1 MDTLQEL
8 NIPGD
13 CFLSLRV
20 NDTQKISRL
29 SASRVY
35 SFPKLGERKFGKIEV
50 FRRVGVCSIDIDPR
64 YPSTREVYLECRDA
78 EIGTIGLRV
87 GIEADETTKKKV
99 RTEVSTKKPSSRVK
113 AAKEYLSQHSL
124 DVQLS
129 EAMQAVLRERPVNP
143 TEFLAA
149 ELLKK
154 YEMQPPPRV
163 APVVRMNG
171 ESEIPVN
178 KGVGIKNSGEVDSF
192 ACQPSVG
199 TWFRPNLGRQTRP
212 FPFLP
217 SVGTWLVPNSGA
229 ISRELRNGIG
239 RGSMRPVTCLPSVGT
254 WLVPNSG
261 TASVERTCAYKHT
274 PSVGNWSLVASKP
287 PGLGELPQSK
297 ATVFSPAAESL
308 LGLEEVKWV
317 AQHPV
322 SPTHDLWNSEPKEAP
337 LSDLHCQVTL
347 EKTKASSSVV
357 TTTLSLYGPGFFR
370 CGLRPSICLL

>member
-8 NIPGD
+8 NLPGD
-13 CFLSLRV
+13 CFLSVRV
-20 NDTQKISRL
+20 NDTQKLSRL

-64 YPSTREVYLECRDA
+64 YPSIREVHLDCKDTA
-78 EIGTIGLRV
+78 IGTIGLRV
-87 GIEADETTKKKV
+87 GIEADETTRKKV
-99 RTEVSTKKPSSRVK
+99 KTEIPTKKPSSRVK

-163 APVVRMNG
+163 VPVDQMKG
-171 ESEIPVN
+171 ESEILVDD
-178 KGVGIKNSGEVDSF
+178 GVGIKNKVEAKPF
-192 ACQPSVG
+192 AFQPSVG
-199 TWFRPNLGRQTRP
+199 TWFRPNPGRQTSP
-212 FPFLP
+212 FPFLPSVGTWLAPFETKNLVRSMRPVTSLP
-217 SVGTWLVPNSGA
+217 SVGTWLVPNSG
-229 ISRELRNGIG
+229 
-239 RGSMRPVTCLPSVGT
+239 MVT
-254 WLVPNSG
+254 
-261 TASVERTCAYKHT
+261 VERTSLHCAYKHT
-274 PSVGNWSLVASKP
+274 PSVGTWFLVASKP
-287 PGLGELPQSK
+287 PGSGGVPQSD
-297 ATVFSPAAESL
+297 ATVFLPSAESL
-308 LGLEEVKWV
+308 LGLEEVRGV
-317 AQHPV
+317 AQP
-322 SPTHDLWNSEPKEAP
+322 SPTHDLWNSGPKEAP
-337 LSDLHCQVTL
+337 MSDLHCQTTL
-347 EKTKASSSVV
+347 KKTEASSSVV

>member
-8 NIPGD
+8 NLPGD

-64 YPSTREVYLECRDA
+64 YPSTREVHLDCRDA

-87 GIEADETTKKKV
+87 GIEADETTKKRVK
-99 RTEVSTKKPSSRVK
+99 TEVSTKKPSSRVK

-149 ELLKK
+149 ELLRK
-154 YEMQPPPRV
+154 YDMQPPPRV
-163 APVVRMNG
+163 VPVDQVKG
-171 ESEIPVN
+171 ESEVPVN
-178 KGVGIKNSGEVDSF
+178 IGVGIKSNGEAEPF

-199 TWFRPNLGRQTRP
+199 TWLRPNSGRQTSP
-212 FPFLP
+212 FAFLP
-217 SVGTWLVPNSGA
+217 SVGTWFAPLE
-229 ISRELRNGIG
+229 IRNLG
-239 RGSMRPVTCLPSVGT
+239 GSTRSVTCLPSVGT

-261 TASVERTCAYKHT
+261 MVSVGKASLHCAYKHT
-274 PSVGNWSLVASKP
+274 PSVANWSLVSSKP
-287 PGLGELPQSK
+287 PGL
-297 ATVFSPAAESL
+297 L
-308 LGLEEVKWV
+308 LGLEEVKGV
-317 AQHPV
+317 AEHPV
-322 SPTHDLWNSEPKEAP
+322 SPTHDLWNCEPKEAP
-337 LSDLHCQVTL
+337 VSDLHCQATL
-347 EKTKASSSVV
+347 EKTKTSSSSVV

>member
-8 NIPGD
+8 NLPGD

-64 YPSTREVYLECRDA
+64 YPSTREVHLDCRDT
-78 EIGTIGLRV
+78 EIGSIGLRV
-87 GIEADETTKKKV
+87 GIEADEGTKKKV
-99 RTEVSTKKPSSRVK
+99 KTEASTKKPSSRVK

-163 APVVRMNG
+163 VPVDQMKG
-171 ESEIPVN
+171 MSEIPISDGMDN
-178 KGVGIKNSGEVDSF
+178 KNNIKVEQF

-199 TWFRPNLGRQTRP
+199 TWFRPNPGRRTSP
-212 FPFLP
+212 FQFLP
-217 SVGTWLVPNSGA
+217 SVGTWIAPVEIRKLGWF
-229 ISRELRNGIG
+229 
-239 RGSMRPVTCLPSVGT
+239 MRPVTCLPSVGT
-254 WLVPNSG
+254 WLAPNSRA
-261 TASVERTCAYKHT
+261 ASVVKTSLHCAYKHT
-274 PSVGNWSLVASKP
+274 PSVSNWSLVVSKP
-287 PGLGELPQSK
+287 PGAGGLSQSK
-297 ATVFSPAAESL
+297 ATVFLPSAESL
-308 LGLEEVKWV
+308 LSLEEDRGVP
-317 AQHPV
+317 QDPV
-322 SPTHDLWNSEPKEAP
+322 SPTHDLLNSEPKEAP
-337 LSDLHCQVTL
+337 MFDLHCQATSD
-347 EKTKASSSVV
+347 KTKASSSVV

-370 CGLRPSICLL
+370 CGLRPSICIL